1 MLMHRYKLC
10 IHYATLTGICVC
22 NTHKKELNIMKES
35 ITIKEASLLTGKHP
49 DTIRRLAKD
58 NKQSKHVS
66 TDRKG
71 RITINKAWL
80 LSCFETSGAPVSDE
94 TGQADNEPMANN
106 ISGIE
111 PVINALTKQLES
123 KDLQIANLQAL
134 LSEKESNTTKLQ
146 DQFQHLLARQQLT
159 AGSNE
164 AENNTYDKP
173 MQTEVS
179 IDNNDVQEPVIIKQ
193 AKPKKVT
200 KKGSKKKPVSK
211 TIKQTSTKKKRWW
224 NK

>member
-1 MLMHRYKLC
+1 
-10 IHYATLTGICVC
+10 
-22 NTHKKELNIMKES
+22 MKES

-58 NKQSKHVS
+58 NKETKHVS

-80 LSCFETSGAPVSDE
+80 LSCFETSEAPASDE
-94 TGQADNEPMANN
+94 TKQADNEPIATN

-134 LSEKESNTTKLQ
+134 LSEKENNTTKLQ

-159 AGSNE
+159 AGGSEPDNS
-164 AENNTYDKP
+164 TYEKP
-173 MQTEVS
+173 MQTEVK
-179 IDNNDVQEPVIIKQ
+179 IVDKQPNEPIIIKQ
-193 AKPKKVT
+193 NKVKK
-200 KKGSKKKPVSK
+200 SPKKKPSK
-211 TIKQTSTKKKRWW
+211 AKKEEPKKSKRWW
-224 NK
+224 HK